1 MIKKTVLKKFPKT
14 SYSLYKFES
23 NPDWKLQFIEWDID
37 LEQIDI
43 QDSNNYFRNANLVF
57 EIYDSKS
64 SDLNEAGVINM
75 FYDNIFQYIIVL
87 LIIVYCFVYGIL

>member
-14 SYSLYKFES
+14 PYSLYKFEP

-37 LEQIDI
+37 LDKIDI

-75 FYDNIFQYIIVL
+75 FYDNIFQYVIVL
-87 LIIVYCFVYGIL
+87 LFIVYCFVYGIL